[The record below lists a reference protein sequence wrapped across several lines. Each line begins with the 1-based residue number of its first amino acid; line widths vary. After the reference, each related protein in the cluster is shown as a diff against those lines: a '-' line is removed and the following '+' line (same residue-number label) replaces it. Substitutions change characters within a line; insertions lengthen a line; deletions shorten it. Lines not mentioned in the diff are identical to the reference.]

1 MSKLRTNTL
10 YYGDNLEVLR
20 DHIPDDS
27 VDLIYL
33 DPPFNS
39 NRSYNVLFKEAGKGE
54 SPAQIEAFE
63 DTWHPGESAN
73 RAFEEVAIH
82 GTDDTARLLSAM
94 VDALGHNDVTAY
106 LSMMAVRL
114 IEMHRVL
121 KSTGS
126 IFLHCDPTASHYL
139 KVLMDSIFGPAN
151 FVNEIIWKRQT
162 AHNDIGQGAKHLG
175 RLHDS
180 ILLYSKSDAHTW
192 NQQYQVYDEDY
203 ADKFYRHVE
212 PGSGRR
218 YQLSDTTAPGGADP
232 AKRNPHYEFL
242 GVTRY
247 WRFSESRMKELY
259 AEGRIVQT
267 KPGTVPRQKRY
278 LDEMPGVSLQSVW
291 TDILPLQAQA
301 RERLGYPTQKPLDLL
316 ERIVKLGSNPGD
328 IVLDPFCGCGTAL
341 HAAQKL
347 GRKWIGIDITNLAIN
362 LIRHRMEDA
371 FPELKDRITVIG
383 EPVDLP
389 GAQQLADRDKYQFQW
404 WALDRIG
411 ASPAGGDKKK
421 GMDRGIDG
429 VIPFMEGSMDR
440 RRVIVSVKGGAV
452 SSAHVR
458 DLKGV
463 LEREDAPI
471 GVLLTMKP
479 PTREMKTEAA
489 SAGTYASETWGKS
502 YPRLQILTIADV
514 LNGKRVDMP
523 PQVSPFAEA
532 PRETKKQGKQTALEL

>member
-1 MSKLRTNTL
+1 MPKLKTNTL

-20 DHIPDDS
+20 DHLPPES

-82 GTDDTARLLSAM
+82 GSDDTARLLTAM

-114 IEMHRVL
+114 IELYRVL
-121 KSTGS
+121 KPSGS
-126 IFLHCDPTASHYL
+126 IYLHCDPTASHYL
-139 KVLMDSIFGPAN
+139 KVLMDSIFGPQ
-151 FVNEIIWKRQT
+151 FFRNEIAWRRSHPKGLAFTRFASNHDVILVYGKT
-162 AHNDIGQGAKHLG
+162 A
-175 RLHDS
+175 S
-180 ILLYSKSDAHTW
+180 PTW
-192 NQQYQVYDEDY
+192 NAQYAPYDEDRTSKQY
-203 ADKFYRHVE
+203 SLRDDH
-212 PGSGRR
+212 GRP
-218 YQLSDTTAPGGADP
+218 YQLTSLLNPNSDRPNLT
-232 AKRNPHYEFL
+232 YEFK
-242 GVTRY
+242 GVTKV
-247 WRFSESRMKELY
+247 WRWTKERMLE
-259 AEGRIVQT
+259 AEANGQIV
-267 KPGTVPRQKRY
+267 VPRGGKGIPRYKRY
-278 LDEMPGVSLQSVW
+278 LDEQEGVPIDDFW
-291 TDILPLQAQA
+291 NDIELVTGA
-301 RERLGYPTQKPLDLL
+301 ERLGYPTQKPLALL
-316 ERIVKLGSNPGD
+316 ERIIGASSNAGD
-328 IVLDPFCGCGTAL
+328 VVLDPFCGCGTAV

-362 LIRHRMEDA
+362 LIRRRMEDA
-371 FPELKDRITVIG
+371 FPNLKDKIVVVG

-389 GAQQLADRDKYQFQW
+389 GAQELADRDKYQFQW

-429 VIPFMEGSMDR
+429 IIPFMEGSMDR

-452 SSAHVR
+452 TSAHVR

-463 LEREDAPI
+463 LEREGAPI

-479 PTREMKTEAA
+479 GTREMKTEAA
-489 SAGTYASETWGKS
+489 SAGTYKSETWAKS
-502 YPRLQILTIADV
+502 YPRLQILTVAEV
-514 LNGKRVDMP
+514 FAGKRVNMP

-532 PRETKKQGKQTALEL
+532 PRETKKQGTQAALDL

>member
-1 MSKLRTNTL
+1 MPKLQTNTL

-73 RAFEEVAIH
+73 RAFEEVAIR
-82 GTDDTARLLSAM
+82 GTDDTARLLKAM

-114 IEMHRVL
+114 IELHRVL
-121 KSTGS
+121 KPTGS
-126 IFLHCDPTASHYL
+126 IYLHCDPTASHYL

-151 FVNEIIWKRQT
+151 FVNEIVWKRSD
-162 AHNDIGQGAKHLG
+162 AHNDVGQGARHMG
-175 RLHDS
+175 RVHDVV
-180 ILLYSKSDAHTW
+180 L
-192 NQQYQVYDEDY
+192 
-203 ADKFYRHVE
+203 FYRKTQDATFNQVFNPLPHSTVANWYRYVDPE
-212 PGSGRR
+212 TGRR
-218 YQLSDTTAPGGADP
+218 YNKGDLSGPGGA
-232 AKRNPHYEFL
+232 AKGSPVFAWN
-242 GVTRY
+242 GVTRA
-247 WRFSESRMKELY
+247 WRFSKTNMERLER
-259 AEGRIVQT
+259 EGKLVYSKTGIAYM
-267 KPGTVPRQKRY
+267 KRY
-278 LDEMPGVSLQSVW
+278 LDESKGVSMQDW
-291 TDILPLQAQA
+291 WDDIQMLRGIQKG
-301 RERLGYPTQKPLDLL
+301 ERLGYATQKPLALL
-316 ERIVKLGSNPGD
+316 ERIIAVSSNGGD
-328 IVLDPFCGCGTAL
+328 VVLDPFCGCGTAV

-362 LIRHRMEDA
+362 LIRRRMEDA
-371 FPELKDRITVIG
+371 FPELKDKIAVVG

-411 ASPAGGDKKK
+411 ASPVGGDRKK

-440 RRVIVSVKGGAV
+440 RRVLISVKGGAV
-452 SSAHVR
+452 TSAHVR

-479 PTREMKTEAA
+479 ATREMKTEAA

-502 YPRLQILTIADV
+502 YQRLQILTIADV

-532 PRETKKQGKQTALEL
+532 PREKEKQGAQTALDL